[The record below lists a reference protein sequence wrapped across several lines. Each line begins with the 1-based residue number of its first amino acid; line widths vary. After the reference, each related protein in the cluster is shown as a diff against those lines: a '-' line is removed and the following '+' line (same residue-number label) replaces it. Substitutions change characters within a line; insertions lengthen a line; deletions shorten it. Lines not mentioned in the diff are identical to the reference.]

1 MPFPQWYAG
10 QVITA
15 ERLNARNMRV
25 VEQLNDQEVTN
36 NGSSWEL
43 SEIELELEPNA
54 VYFYWLGLS
63 YSAGNGGIA
72 WSWSSTGV
80 TLASFTASYNRDVNS
95 GSINAGAGVLMR
107 RPANTTPRVAGG
119 SGSSNFNS
127 AADRGTITTSGG
139 SPTLALQFRQDSADS
154 SPTILRGG
162 NQTRLVYQ
170 RIG

>member
-15 ERLNARNMRV
+15 ERLNARNMGL
-25 VEQLNDQEVTN
+25 VEQLNDQEVTDN
-36 NGSSWEL
+36 DSSWEL

-54 VYFYWLGLS
+54 VYFYWLGVS
-63 YSAGNGGIA
+63 YSAGDGGFA

-80 TLASFTASYNRDVNS
+80 TLASFTIAYNRDTAS
-95 GSINAGAGVLMR
+95 GINNGGPVILR

-139 SPTLALQFRQDSADS
+139 TPTLALQFWQDSADS